1 MKNLFII
8 MALAAMT
15 LTSCSQEEPTL
26 ESSEKLVQVKFNVKA
41 LDINVE
47 PMNTRSI
54 TRSTSNAS
62 SSSLT
67 YIQYYLQNITTGK
80 LYTGEQKLSIVG
92 SEFGTIPLWVPA
104 GTYNFAFMG
113 YGENNPAGSASMYIA
128 ESPTSP
134 NSYIDVKDKD
144 VFYNITSSAAISTT
158 DTLVDINISRLNAKL
173 VLRLN
178 DTIPSQISKIKAKI
192 TYFPRFNLNTNYA
205 TYNNT
210 TGAAT
215 STESFLT
222 ITNGV
227 VNEFGFFVLP
237 QSNATLTLTVY
248 DDSSTELGAYA
259 MKVAFYK
266 NRRTIVDGN
275 LLDVINQKPFEITVS
290 EDWGDDFQV
299 PLK

>member
-8 MALAAMT
+8 MALASMA

-26 ESSEKLVQVKFNVKA
+26 ESSEKLVEVKFNVKA

-47 PMNTRSI
+47 SMNTRSM

-67 YIQYYLQNITTGK
+67 YIQYYLQNTVTNK

-92 SEFGTIPLWVPA
+92 SGFGTIPLWVPA

-113 YGENNPAGSASMYIA
+113 YGENNPDGTAKMYIA

-248 DDSSTELGAYA
+248 DDATNELGSYA
-259 MKVAFYK
+259 MKLAFYK

-290 EDWGDDFQV
+290 EDWGDDYQV

>member
-8 MALAAMT
+8 MALAAMA

-26 ESSEKLVQVKFNVKA
+26 ESSEKLVEVKFNVKA

-47 PMNTRSI
+47 LMNTRSI

-113 YGENNPAGSASMYIA
+113 YGENNPSGSATMYIA

-248 DDSSTELGAYA
+248 DDATNELGSYA
-259 MKVAFYK
+259 MKLAFYK

-290 EDWGDDFQV
+290 EDWGDDYQV